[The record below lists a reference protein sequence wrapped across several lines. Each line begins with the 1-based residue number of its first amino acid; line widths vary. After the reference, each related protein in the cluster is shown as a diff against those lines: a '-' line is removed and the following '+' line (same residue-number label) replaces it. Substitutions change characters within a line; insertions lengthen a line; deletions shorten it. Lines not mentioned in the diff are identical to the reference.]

1 MRVTKHHGLG
11 NDFLVFLGEVPLFGA
26 AELAQRLCDRRFG
39 IGADGLIFGAASQIA
54 DVRFVLFNADGSQA
68 EMSGNGI
75 RCLAQAVVD
84 ATPGMVVSNDV
95 ITLAIETVDGVRTL
109 DVSAG
114 RHGDEILATVA
125 MGVAVDIAP
134 PETWHL
140 LEVNPDRPVCHVSLG
155 NPHGVVLTDDVT
167 AINLAELGELVPGIN
182 LEIVQPG
189 PTPDS
194 VTMRVHERGAGIT
207 LACGTGATASAV
219 AARRWGIVTGDEVT
233 VHQPGGSAVVRCNG
247 DQLTLVGP
255 SVRVGCIDV
264 SEVLLGGVELL

>member
-84 ATPGMVVSNDV
+84 ATPGMIESNEV

-114 RHGDEILATVA
+114 RHGDAQKLSR
-125 MGVAVDIAP
+125 GV
-134 PETWHL
+134 WHRHEL
-140 LEVNPDRPVCHVSLG
+140 HWPGWIFSGADRPG
-155 NPHGVVLTDDVT
+155 
-167 AINLAELGELVPGIN
+167 
-182 LEIVQPG
+182 
-189 PTPDS
+189 
-194 VTMRVHERGAGIT
+194 GA
-207 LACGTGATASAV
+207 A
-219 AARRWGIVTGDEVT
+219 
-233 VHQPGGSAVVRCNG
+233 
-247 DQLTLVGP
+247 P
-255 SVRVGCIDV
+255 SR
-264 SEVLLGGVELL
+264 